1 MILFQLFLVSLQV
14 VRGVVESLK
23 IITRQASLRV
33 AEYAFHYAK
42 ANGRERV
49 SAIHKANIMRK
60 TDGLFLKVCGP
71 PLFLLFNHGC
81 IYFSFLA
88 NLCFVHFY
96 CTCSVAVKWL
106 KSTLKFNM
114 RRSSLTIAV

>member
-1 MILFQLFLVSLQV
+1 MGFSSSLPQLVWETKGLLVLLVLVSHGTVLFLQV

-60 TDGLFLKVCGP
+60 TDGLFLKV
-71 PLFLLFNHGC
+71 
-81 IYFSFLA
+81 
-88 NLCFVHFY
+88 
-96 CTCSVAVKWL
+96 
-106 KSTLKFNM
+106 
-114 RRSSLTIAV
+114 